1 MPDWQ
6 KLVRER
12 LSGLAL
18 DPREKEEVRAELAA
32 HLEESYEALLKE
44 NVPEQA
50 AVCAALFQ
58 VTDWRDLQRR
68 IFDAKKKGHIMTK
81 RLHQLWIPG
90 FLTMGL
96 SIVFLVTLQKLGFN
110 ARIVSWRDSDI
121 FFYAPWLVSLP
132 FLGALGAY
140 ISSRAGGSR
149 GTALLASIFPALALT
164 LTFLLMFPI
173 DMIIEPIIGRQV
185 DFKIVAAALLKD
197 GIGWMLF
204 PGVALLV
211 GGFFVQLFFG
221 HPLSSR
227 DTTIGSETTH
237 A

>member
-1 MPDWQ
+1 MPDWHE
-6 KLVRER
+6 LVRHR

-18 DPREKEEVRAELAA
+18 DPREKEEVHVELAA

-44 NVPEQA
+44 NVPEQV
-50 AVCAALFQ
+50 AVSAALFQ
-58 VTDWRDLQRR
+58 VTDWQDLQRR
-68 IFDAKKKGHIMTK
+68 IFDAKKRGHIMKK

-121 FFYAPWLVSLP
+121 FFYAPWLASLP

-197 GIGWMLF
+197 GTGWMLF
-204 PGVALLV
+204 PGVALLA
-211 GGFFVQLFFG
+211 GGLLAHVL
-221 HPLSSR
+221 LSLRSSSR
-227 DTTIGSETTH
+227 ETAIG
-237 A
+237 

>member
-1 MPDWQ
+1 
-6 KLVRER
+6 
-12 LSGLAL
+12 
-18 DPREKEEVRAELAA
+18 
-32 HLEESYEALLKE
+32 
-44 NVPEQA
+44 
-50 AVCAALFQ
+50 
-58 VTDWRDLQRR
+58 
-68 IFDAKKKGHIMTK
+68 
-81 RLHQLWIPG
+81 
-90 FLTMGL
+90 
-96 SIVFLVTLQKLGFN
+96 VTLQKLGFN

-173 DMIIEPIIGRQV
+173 DMIIEPIIGRQA

-204 PGVALLV
+204 PGVALLA
-211 GGFFVQLFFG
+211 GGLLAHVLLSLR
-221 HPLSSR
+221 PSSR
-227 DTTIGSETTH
+227 ETAIG
-237 A
+237 

>member
-1 MPDWQ
+1 MPDWHE
-6 KLVRER
+6 LVRHH

-18 DPREKEEVRAELAA
+18 DPREKEEVHVELAA

-50 AVCAALFQ
+50 AVSAALFQ
-58 VTDWRDLQRR
+58 VTDWQDLKRR
-68 IFDAKKKGHIMTK
+68 IFDAKKRGHVMKK

-204 PGVALLV
+204 PGVALLA
-211 GGFFVQLFFG
+211 GGLLAHVL
-221 HPLSSR
+221 LSLWSSSR
-227 DTTIGSETTH
+227 ETAIG
-237 A
+237 

>member
-6 KLVRER
+6 ELVRKR

-18 DPREKEEVRAELAA
+18 DAVERDEVHAELAA
-32 HLEESYEALLKE
+32 HLEESYESLRIKGL
-44 NVPEQA
+44 PEQA
-50 AVCAALFQ
+50 AMQRTLAEVP
-58 VTDWRDLQRR
+58 DWQELRRR
-68 IFDAKKKGHIMTK
+68 IFDAKKRGHIMKK

-140 ISSRAGGSR
+140 ISSRAGGSL
-149 GTALLASIFPALALT
+149 GPALLASIFPALALT

-197 GIGWMLF
+197 GIGWILF
-204 PGVALLV
+204 PGVALLA
-211 GGFFVQLFFG
+211 GGLLT
-221 HPLSSR
+221 HLLLSLRPSSR
-227 DTTIGSETTH
+227 ETAIG
-237 A
+237 

>member
-6 KLVRER
+6 ELVRQR

-18 DPREKEEVRAELAA
+18 DPSEKEEVHVELAA

-50 AVCAALFQ
+50 AVSAALFQ
-58 VTDWRDLQRR
+58 VTDWQDLQRR
-68 IFDAKKKGHIMTK
+68 ICDAKKRGHIMKK

-173 DMIIEPIIGRQV
+173 DMIIEPIIGRQA

-204 PGVALLV
+204 PGVALLA
-211 GGFFVQLFFG
+211 GGLLAHVLLSLR
-221 HPLSSR
+221 PSSR
-227 DTTIGSETTH
+227 ETAIG
-237 A
+237 

>member
-6 KLVRER
+6 ELVRKR
-12 LSGLAL
+12 LSGLSL
-18 DPREKEEVRAELAA
+18 DIGEKEEVCKELAG
-32 HLEESYEALLKE
+32 HLEETYECLRKE
-44 NVPEQA
+44 GLRDADAMQRTLA
-50 AVCAALFQ
+50 Q
-58 VTDWRDLQRR
+58 VVDWHDLQQQIVIAKRR
-68 IFDAKKKGHIMTK
+68 GHIMKK

-90 FLTMGL
+90 FLTMAL

-110 ARIVSWRDSDI
+110 ARMVSWRDSDI
-121 FFYAPWLVSLP
+121 FFYAPWVVSLP

-173 DMIIEPIIGRQV
+173 DMIIEPIIGRKV
-185 DFKIVAAALLKD
+185 DFNIVAAALLKD
-197 GIGWMLF
+197 GIGWILI

-211 GGFFVQLFFG
+211 GGLFM
-221 HPLSSR
+221 HLLLSRRPSSQEPA
-227 DTTIGSETTH
+227 IS
-237 A
+237 